1 MLNDAYRV
9 RRRRRR
15 HDAGTGIHKVLG
27 LLPRSMRALLGMH
40 MARQLEKI
48 MSGQRDMVMHD
59 VWHCL
64 LARGFMG
71 HSRCRGFECR
81 EGGGGHWTKECPFC
95 VDVKFTK
102 PSPCVPATISGRSY
116 ERHPPK
122 LLHGTRIM
130 VRSAVVL
137 DDGSFG
143 PVRAHTVEFIKYAQL
158 INDSECK
165 RCFKCVPTVP
175 CARPCACLR
184 SSCTETTLTSDRVR
198 PRSQAH
204 AIDGVGSSA
213 LGGA

>member
-1 MLNDAYRV
+1 MTRIAFGDVDA
-9 RRRRRR
+9 
-15 HDAGTGIHKVLG
+15 ATTPAPAFTKQVLAWAATY
-27 LLPRSMRALLGMH
+27 LPRSLRALLGMH
-40 MARQLEKI
+40 GTPAREDHVGR
-48 MSGQRDMVMHD
+48 SGQRDMVMHD

-143 PVRAHTVEFIKYAQL
+143 H
-158 INDSECK
+158 
-165 RCFKCVPTVP
+165 
-175 CARPCACLR
+175 ACY
-184 SSCTETTLTSDRVR
+184 SIATDRQICLFCDLH
-198 PRSQAH
+198 SYH
-204 AIDGVGSSA
+204 N
-213 LGGA
+213 LE